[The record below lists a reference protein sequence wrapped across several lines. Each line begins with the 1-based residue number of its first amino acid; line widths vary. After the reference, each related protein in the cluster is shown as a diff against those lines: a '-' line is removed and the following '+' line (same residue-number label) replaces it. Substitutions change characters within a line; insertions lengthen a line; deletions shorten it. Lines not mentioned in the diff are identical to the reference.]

1 MTDKDAKGKKK
12 DDEVKIEGT
21 TKAQRGAILGYA
33 NKCVEE
39 RVGKPPRRFH

>member
-1 MTDKDAKGKKK
+1 MADKDAKGKKK

-33 NKCVEE
+33 EKCVEE
-39 RVGKPPRRFH
+39 RAGKPPRRFH